1 MTDPNRWNVAEL
13 IAALRESAKETA
25 SLAKVSPLETVEGQ
39 AADVLQEWRDTL
51 QLIADG
57 APQAREVAKN
67 ALKITD

>member
-1 MTDPNRWNVAEL
+1 MTDPNRWKVDEL
-13 IAALRESAKETA
+13 IDALRESANETA
-25 SLAKVSPLETVEGQ
+25 SLVKSSPLETVEGQ
-39 AADVLQEWRDTL
+39 AADVLTEWRDTL